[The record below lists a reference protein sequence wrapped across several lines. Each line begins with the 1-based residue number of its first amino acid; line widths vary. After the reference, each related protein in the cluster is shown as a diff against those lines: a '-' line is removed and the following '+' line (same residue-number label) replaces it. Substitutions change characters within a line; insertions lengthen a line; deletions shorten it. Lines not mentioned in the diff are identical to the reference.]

1 MNTSQASFV
10 VKTISNSSNTSDASI
25 LPVEIV
31 VLYLVEA
38 IYVFLAIICL
48 VWELFPLDG

>member
-38 IYVFLAIICL
+38 IYVFLGYYLPCL
-48 VWELFPLDG
+48 GTFPLDG